1 MTVHSA
7 GILAYRFRGGELEVL
22 LVHPGGPFWAGKDAG
37 AWSIPKGIY
46 ADDEQPLEAAQRE
59 FREETGFAVDGP
71 FFELGE
77 LQQASGK
84 IVHAWAAEGD
94 FVVSQLRSNTFT
106 LEWPKGSGHVREYPE
121 VDRGAWFGMG
131 EAREKILEGQRE
143 FLDRL
148 QQQVVHVP

>member
-7 GILAYRFRGGELEVL
+7 GILAYRFRSGELEVL

-46 ADDEQPLEAAQRE
+46 EDDEQPLEAALRE
-59 FREETGFAVDGP
+59 FREETGYAAAGP
-71 FFELGE
+71 FIELGE
-77 LQQASGK
+77 LRQASGK

-94 FVVSQLRSNTFT
+94 FDVSRLTSNTFT
-106 LEWPKGSGHVREYPE
+106 LEWPKGSGQMREYPE
-121 VDRGAWFGMG
+121 VDRGAWFGLG
-131 EAREKILEGQRE
+131 QAREKIVAGQRE

-148 QQQVVHVP
+148 PRRLVRAL